1 MSQGFDW
8 LSMPGMNADT
18 GNTEKF
24 THPSV
29 SFGFSP
35 TPSSSSVTTAQTQ
48 PQVHSSPYKN
58 RGAHLNASADALFE
72 PDKMSD
78 IFNRLDISGM
88 DRRVQSDDNISLGYT
103 PTNMAGTESA
113 SKRNPHPLAKSTETL
128 VVEDDNTVALS
139 LTANDLSIQ
148 EAKTYLRWYNNI
160 LSRKHGE
167 RTITLDDVFK
177 FLSNFRISETI
188 ETKLRELFGKIA
200 YSLNIGQFYALLRL
214 LAHTLEGKPLKR
226 SLIKEQASIP
236 KPISIMAR
244 KRTKDPNESIDNSET
259 SSIDEQLT
267 EVSSQP
273 PQKLDL
279 DSFTQFILTG
289 ERPSNSP
296 KKKSRSGKKVKF
308 SDQVII
314 EPPPSDDMSVSYADT
329 PPETSGLDLSLPM
342 DQLLARMKN
351 QASPLSMQQAPQ
363 QNTEEE
369 EEELKDMQESINHF
383 QNVTI
388 DSVSIHG
395 TPSSVPTLQVNGGSP
410 DMGTPPLQPLAPN
423 LTGSVSKSMRNHYN
437 LPPPRERGNSSPLP
451 FSSQPRVSSPLTRNG
466 TTSADSAATF
476 LEAALSEGPGSPGP
490 DHSRATPPPPP
501 PSRNRGSSLLRPPP
515 PPPRSRKNSSPPPVL
530 APEGL
535 TQEQPSLPP
544 KPFLTDMQRQH
555 HVSAENMTP
564 NFTGGFGQ
572 GSELLNS
579 LKSLQAEVDR
589 IKANEY

>member
-8 LSMPGMNADT
+8 FSIPGMNADA
-18 GNTEKF
+18 GNTERF
-24 THPSV
+24 SHPSV

-35 TPSSSSVTTAQTQ
+35 TSSNSSVPTAQTQ
-48 PQVHSSPYKN
+48 QQVHSSPYKN
-58 RGAHLNASADALFE
+58 HSAHLNASADALFE

-103 PTNMAGTESA
+103 PKNMAGTESG
-113 SKRNPHPLAKSTETL
+113 SKRDPHPLTKNSETL
-128 VVEDDNTVALS
+128 VADDDNTVALS

-167 RTITLDDVFK
+167 RTITLEDVFK
-177 FLSNFRISETI
+177 FLSNFRISEAI
-188 ETKLRELFGKIA
+188 KSRLRELFGKIA

-214 LAHTLEGKPLKR
+214 LAHTLEGKPLKK

-244 KRTKDPNESIDNSET
+244 KRAKDPNESIDNSET
-259 SSIDEQLT
+259 NSIDEQLT
-267 EVSSQP
+267 DVTSQP

-279 DSFTQFILTG
+279 DSFTKFILTG
-289 ERPSNSP
+289 ERPSESP
-296 KKKSRSGKKVKF
+296 KNKSRSGKKVKF

-314 EPPPSDDMSVSYADT
+314 EPPPSDDVSVSSADMT
-329 PPETSGLDLSLPM
+329 PETSGLDLSLPM

-351 QASPLSMQQAPQ
+351 QASSLNMQQLQ
-363 QNTEEE
+363 QQSTEDE

-410 DMGTPPLQPLAPN
+410 ETGTPLLQPLAPN

-476 LEAALSEGPGSPGP
+476 LEAALSPGASSPGP

-501 PSRNRGSSLLRPPP
+501 PSRNRGGSLLKPPP
-515 PPPRSRKNSSPPPVL
+515 PPPRSRKNSSPPPIL
-530 APEGL
+530 AHEGP
-535 TQEQPSLPP
+535 TQEQPYLPP

-572 GSELLNS
+572 GSDLLNS

>member
-8 LSMPGMNADT
+8 FSMPGMNADT
-18 GNTEKF
+18 EHTERL

-29 SFGFSP
+29 SFGFSSA
-35 TPSSSSVTTAQTQ
+35 PSGSSVPTAQAQ
-48 PQVHSSPYKN
+48 QQVHSSPYKN
-58 RGAHLNASADALFE
+58 RSAHLNASADTLFE

-78 IFNRLDISGM
+78 IFNRLDISGR
-88 DRRVQSDDNISLGYT
+88 DRRAQSDDNISLGYT
-103 PTNMAGTESA
+103 PTNMAGTESGN
-113 SKRNPHPLAKSTETL
+113 KRDPHPLAKSTESL
-128 VVEDDNTVALS
+128 ASDDDSTVALS

-160 LSRKHGE
+160 LSRKRGE
-167 RTITLDDVFK
+167 RTITLEEVFR
-177 FLSNFRISETI
+177 FLSNFRISEAI
-188 ETKLRELFGKIA
+188 KSKLRELFGKIA

-214 LAHTLEGKPLKR
+214 LAHTLEGKPLRK
-226 SLIKEQASIP
+226 SLIKVQASIP

-244 KRTKDPNESIDNSET
+244 KRAKDPNESIDSSET

-267 EVSSQP
+267 EASQEP

-289 ERPSNSP
+289 ERPSKSP

-314 EPPPSDDMSVSYADT
+314 EPPPSDDTSISSTDT
-329 PPETSGLDLSLPM
+329 PPEKSSFDFSLPM

-351 QASPLSMQQAPQ
+351 ETSSPSLQQGPPA
-363 QNTEEE
+363 NTEDE

-395 TPSSVPTLQVNGGSP
+395 TPSSVPTLQVNDGSP
-410 DMGTPPLQPLAPN
+410 DAMSAPLQPLTPN

-466 TTSADSAATF
+466 TTSADSATTF
-476 LEAALSEGPGSPGP
+476 LEAALSQGPGSPGP
-490 DHSRATPPPPP
+490 EHSHATPPPPP

-530 APEGL
+530 APEGP

-555 HVSAENMTP
+555 HLSAENMTP

-572 GSELLNS
+572 GSDLLNS